1 MTALAE
7 VGFLVFIV
15 RPGCEPQH
23 GIGGEKGHGAV
34 ETGLVGEQKSLAD
47 TLAHDIG
54 IGQAFHRG
62 GPVGVVEAVGIG
74 R

>member
-23 GIGGEKGHGAV
+23 GIGGEKGHGTV

-47 TLAHDIG
+47 TLTHDIG